1 MIIERSRFTQSSV
14 PVHKY
19 VRMTT
24 NTVPITPST
33 GWNAAGFDLGLTFS
47 LNSTNFYI
55 AGALAG
61 TAANPGASD
70 FTALYDFYR
79 LDSVEVSMM
88 YGANMFAPGTAAV
101 AQLPIMNIAFDPSD
115 ISTFSLSSILQYQNL
130 HTVQMGNIRTQNGYV
145 VTCRPVPLLTAGGT
159 ATAVVEVNPWLSKDT
174 PTIPYYGLKIFYDS
188 AGSTAATVIGVV
200 SFYIK
205 YHWSFKLSQ

>member
-1 MIIERSRFTQSSV
+1 MIVERNRFSQSNV
-14 PVHKY
+14 PIHKFS
-19 VRMTT
+19 RMTT

-33 GWNAAGFDLGLTFS
+33 GWNASGFDLEISFS

-55 AGALAG
+55 GGVLAG

-79 LDSVEVSMM
+79 LDSVEVSLM

-115 ISTFSLSSILQYQNL
+115 ISVTSLSSILQYQDL
-130 HTVQMGNIRTQNGYV
+130 HTVQMGNQRTMNGYV
-145 VTCRPVPLLTAGGT
+145 VQCKPRPLLTAGGT
-159 ATAVVEVNPWLSKDT
+159 ATAVVQENPWINKDT

-188 AGSTAATVIGVV
+188 AGSTAATVIGIV

-205 YHWSFKLSQ
+205 YHWSMKLSQ

>member
-1 MIIERSRFTQSSV
+1 MILEKTRFSQSAV
-14 PVHKY
+14 PIHRY

-33 GWNAAGFDLGLTFS
+33 GWNAAGFDLEISFS
-47 LNSTNFYI
+47 LNNTSFYI
-55 AGALAG
+55 GGVLAG

-79 LDSVEVSMM
+79 LESVEVSLM

-115 ISTFSLSSILQYQNL
+115 LSVTSLSSILQYQNL
-130 HTVQMGNIRTQNGYV
+130 RTVQLGNQRTQNGYV
-145 VTCRPVPLLTAGGT
+145 VSCKPRPLLTGGGS
-159 ATAVVEVNPWLSKDT
+159 ATAVVETNPWLNKDT
-174 PTIPYYGLKIFYDS
+174 PTIPYYGLKIFYDN
-188 AGSTAATVIGVV
+188 AGSTAATVIGIV

-205 YHWSFKLSQ
+205 YHWAFRLSQ